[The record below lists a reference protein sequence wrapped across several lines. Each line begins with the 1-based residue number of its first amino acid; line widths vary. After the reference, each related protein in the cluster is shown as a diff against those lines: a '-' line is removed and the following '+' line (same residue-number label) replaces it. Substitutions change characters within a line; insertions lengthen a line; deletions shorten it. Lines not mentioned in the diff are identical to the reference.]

1 MNPFFLSV
9 LLGASILLP
18 FSQSASAQ
26 DSPYVVRVP
35 VLAAEHAPSTT
46 SFDFGTVIVGTQA
59 SRGFTFTNRSA
70 KATTLGAVQAIG
82 KARALEHNCTGTL
95 LPNESCALTLGLLA
109 DTLGSNTGSVSVSHS
124 EAPTPDLY
132 NLSATA
138 VTSSVAIRFDESTV
152 NYGNQLLRTPSE
164 PRTLTLR
171 NTGSEPAEITAVRFS
186 KSTSHYVIQDNGCE
200 GTLPAGGSCQV
211 SVVFRP
217 QSLGPLSASLSYA
230 LESGT
235 VVNAAS
241 LLGTGVQGVPTW
253 SASEVNFLDVA
264 AGQESAP
271 KSVTLTNTGLGT
283 LGLSSLTI
291 KDSSGEAQYFW
302 VSSTTCGGSLL
313 PGASCQVNIVFSAPD
328 TAIRNAVLELQASGT
343 TSPLTRV
350 QVWARPVANE
360 ALLSVDPVS
369 LAFGDVAVGQPKTLP
384 LTLRSVGQAPVSV
397 SAYAFSGANAADFTL
412 VNPTECVGTLNPG
425 MQCVVQVRVTP
436 GAAGARVGTLTLTH
450 TANQPVAPVALS
462 ANGLLGELQ
471 VMPSSLAFSPTTK
484 GASSTQSLQLKNVGA
499 ASLRIASLSVA
510 SAQTGAAAM
519 FSTGSTCTGVD
530 LAANGTC
537 SFTVAYAPTAAGTHA
552 ATLTINHTGLGAQKA
567 VPLNGT
573 GTEPPAALLS
583 LTDFVC
589 PSPAQSGVLTVC
601 GATLSNPSTVP
612 VTLSGVGTSSNTS
625 FVPGLQGCAA
635 GATLNPGQTCAVQ
648 LSATFSVVGTYTTT
662 YQLNSTAP
670 TLSKTVSLA
679 VQAPVATLTTTSH
692 GNVQIG
698 SSANATHKLVNSG
711 SLPVSLTMPAT
722 LAASGSTA
730 FTVVSHTCPTT
741 LATGTSCDIV
751 TRCTPTTT
759 GTLTRGLNVAS
770 NASPAIA
777 GTLSCEGLNSD
788 ASSSLLSFSPNP
800 LTFGTTAVGSAT
812 AATTVTVRNNN
823 AVGAKAVA
831 ISGVTLSG
839 AQASAFTVTGSTCY
853 SGATPGSLASGAT
866 CTLTL
871 TARPSVAGLNSGVL
885 QLTTDLTGTAPQL
898 PMSVTG
904 AQAAFTIS
912 PLTQD
917 FGAITA
923 GVSVASRSYTVTNTG
938 SAAGSLTSVLSSS
951 TSSPVFVFSH
961 NCPVSIAAGASCAVT
976 VAIDTAASASR
987 TGAQSGSA
995 SVQFSTGPSVSLTA
1009 LANIQP
1015 APVPAGTV
1023 GISCPA
1029 TAPLGVAFSCQ
1040 ARVTSTG
1047 TANLA
1052 VTGWGT
1058 AYQLE
1063 TGAWTNLT
1071 PGTITCSGAGVTASA
1086 IPPGQY
1092 CTAPVSV
1099 TPAAAGTYNLRTVPT
1114 GSATLA
1120 PAQASVTVQGPSLQ
1134 LTTTNHP
1141 ATQVGASST
1150 VSHTLTNNGPVSVT
1164 ISSATST
1171 VPGITVNRAAC
1182 TTLAPG
1188 QSCTVTTTCAPT
1200 AAGNLTSTLT
1210 LSGTPSVSATGTVAC
1225 TAQTGSVA
1233 ISPDA
1238 NPTTLAGGFTTSGS
1252 WTRLTNTGVGPVTI
1266 QAFYPATGWA
1276 LVGNPALTSDCVVG
1290 KVLQASES
1298 CVFLESLTGAQGPN
1312 TTNTG
1317 TQRLRTSVGD
1327 SSWTSQP
1334 LVLKGLSF
1342 TPVTPFGTVQV
1353 GDNVTAVYSVTNQ
1366 APTPTAM
1373 ATTFAV
1379 TGTGLSVDSHTCPA
1393 TLASGA
1399 TCQVTLRLAAP
1410 ASATTVSGTLSASTG
1425 YNALV
1430 SNQVQA
1436 GTARSGVQGS
1446 LSLSIPILAANATLT
1461 AGTNTPIAVGQSVDI
1476 THELRNDGSAPVRI
1490 TSAATL
1496 SSTTQHTL
1504 VGGTCTVGASVAP
1517 GATCTVVT
1525 RFAPTVAAQGAV
1537 TLTLGTSV
1545 GPRTASFTG
1554 QVLVQT
1560 DVAMSLTG
1568 ASRVVIGA
1576 TSNYPLVVSNGA
1588 GGPARAVVSLG
1599 LTNSA
1604 GAQAY
1609 LSALNSGVC
1618 GSWALSS
1625 TGTVTRTATPIS
1637 SGTGVTCTPRL
1648 DLKQL
1653 ELYLPPNTSFS
1664 GTLVLTAGPVVGDA
1678 RVSSSLSVTE
1688 AQDTSEANNTAS
1700 VSLRV
1705 APDGLEVKEVK
1716 AGCALTLEGGVKCWG
1731 PNILPFPYNSAAP
1744 GSGTGYAYDSSLPY
1758 TIPGLESGVTY
1769 ITDRR
1774 YSHACVV
1781 MVGGAV
1787 KCFGDNTSGQL
1798 GAGVTGAIANAYNL
1812 PVSVVGLGAP
1822 AIAVDTGFNYSC
1834 ALLSTG
1840 AVKCWGL
1847 LRELTSQAGA
1857 PLTTW
1862 VNSATPVQ
1870 MAGLE
1875 SGVTALSAGKFHLCV
1890 IQAGSAKCL
1899 GENDYGEIGNGT
1911 YAKTGATPAAV
1922 QGLGSG
1928 VVQIV
1933 AGWSTSCAVVNGGA
1947 VKCWGKNVQ
1956 NTLQT
1961 SPAYSVS
1968 TPYQIPG
1975 LESGA
1980 VAVDVDDV
1988 LQCALT
1994 QVGAVKCWGYN
2005 GNYGLGTGNTLNS
2018 YFVPVQV
2025 SGLDAGASSVSIST
2039 TASCAKTSSG
2049 VAKCWGLNKRGEA
2062 GVGSV
2067 LPVAVPTSVKP

>member
-1 MNPFFLSV
+1 MTRLFSALSG
-9 LLGASILLP
+9 LALMGLAALP
-18 FSQSASAQ
+18 LAASAQ
-26 DSPYVVRVP
+26 DYTVRVP
-35 VLAAEHAPSTT
+35 VLAATHAPLTT
-46 SFDFGTVIVGTQA
+46 NFDFGTVIVGTQP
-59 SRGFTFTNRSA
+59 SRAFNFTNRSA
-70 KATTLGAVQAIG
+70 KPTTLGAVQAIG
-82 KARALEHNCTGTL
+82 KARVLEHNCTGIL
-95 LPNESCALTLGLLA
+95 QPNETCSLTLALVA
-109 DTLGSNTGSVSVSHS
+109 DALGSNTGSVSVSHS
-124 EAPTPDLY
+124 EASTPDLY

-138 VTSSVAIRFDESTV
+138 VTSSVAIRFDEPVV
-152 NYGNQLLRTPSE
+152 NFGSQLLRTASDA
-164 PRTLTLR
+164 RTLTLR
-171 NTGSEPAEITAVRFS
+171 NVGSEDAQLTSVQFA
-186 KSTSHYVIQDNGCE
+186 KSTTHYLLQDNTCE
-200 GTLPAGGSCQV
+200 GTLPAGGTCQV

-217 QSLGPLSASLSYA
+217 QSLGALSASLSYT
-230 LESGT
+230 LEDGT

-241 LLGTGVQGVPTW
+241 LLGSGVQGIPTW

-283 LGLSSLTI
+283 LGLTSLTLL
-291 KDSSGEAQYFW
+291 DSSGESQYFW
-302 VSSTTCGGSLL
+302 ISSTTCGGSLL
-313 PGASCQVNIVFSAPD
+313 PGASCQVSIVFSAPD
-328 TAIRNAVLELQASGT
+328 TAIRNAVLELRATGT

-360 ALLSVDPVS
+360 ALLSLDPVS

-450 TANQPVAPVALS
+450 TANQPVSPVALS

-471 VMPSSLAFSPTTK
+471 VMPASLTFSPTVK
-484 GASSTQSLQLKNVGA
+484 GATSTQTLQLKNVGG
-499 ASLRIASLSVA
+499 ASLRVASLSIA

-519 FSTGSTCTGVD
+519 FSAGSTCTGLD
-530 LAANGTC
+530 LAAGASC
-537 SFTVAYAPTAAGTHA
+537 AFTVAYAPTVAGTQA
-552 ATLTINHTGLGAQKA
+552 ATLTINHTGLGTQKA

-573 GTEPPAALLS
+573 GTEPAPSLLA

-612 VTLSGVGTSSNTS
+612 VTLSGLGSSSNTS
-625 FVPGLQGCAA
+625 FVPGLQGCSS

-648 LSATFSVVGTYTTT
+648 LSATFSAVGTYTTT
-662 YQLNSTAP
+662 YQLSSTAP
-670 TLSKTVSLA
+670 TLTKTISLV

-698 SSANATHKLVNSG
+698 SSATATHKLVNSG

-722 LAASGSTA
+722 LAATGSTA
-730 FTVVSHTCPTT
+730 FTVVSHTCPAT

-770 NASPAIA
+770 NASPAIS
-777 GTLSCEGLNSD
+777 GMLTCEGLNSD
-788 ASSSLLSFSPNP
+788 ANSGLLTLSPNP
-800 LTFGTTAVGSAT
+800 LTFATTAVDSTT

-831 ISGVTLSG
+831 ISGVTFSG
-839 AQASAFTVTGSTCY
+839 TQASAFAVTASTCY

-871 TARPSVAGLNSGVL
+871 TARPSAAGLNSGVL
-885 QLTTDLTGTAPQL
+885 QLTTDLTGAAPQL
-898 PMSVTG
+898 AMSVTG

-917 FGAITA
+917 FGSITA
-923 GVSVASRSYTVTNTG
+923 GAAVASRTYTVTNTG
-938 SAAGSLTSVLSSS
+938 SAAGSLTSVLAA
-951 TSSPVFVFSH
+951 TGSSPIFAFSH
-961 NCPVSIAAGASCAVT
+961 NCPASIAAGASCAVT
-976 VAIDTAASASR
+976 VAINSTASATR
-987 TGAQSGSA
+987 TGAQTGSA
-995 SVQFSTGPSVSLTA
+995 SVQFSQGPSITVNA

-1023 GISCPA
+1023 SISCPA
-1029 TAPLGVAFSCQ
+1029 TAPLGAAFTCT

-1052 VTGWGT
+1052 VSSWAP
-1058 AYQLE
+1058 AYQVD
-1063 TGAWTNLT
+1063 GAAWTNLT
-1071 PGTITCSGAGVTASA
+1071 AGTVTCSSTGASIGA

-1092 CTAPVSV
+1092 CSTTLTVTPSV
-1099 TPAAAGTYNLRTVPT
+1099 TGTYTLRTVPT

-1120 PAQASVTVQGPSLQ
+1120 PATATVTVQGPSLQ

-1141 ATQVGASST
+1141 TTQVGASST

-1164 ISSATST
+1164 ISAGTSS
-1171 VPGITVNRAAC
+1171 VAAITVNRSAC

-1188 QSCTVTTTCAPT
+1188 QSCAVSTTCSPT
-1200 AAGNLTSTLT
+1200 VAGVLSASLT
-1210 LSGTPSVSATGTVAC
+1210 LSGSPTVSTSGTVTC
-1225 TAQTGSVA
+1225 TGQTGSA
-1233 ISPDA
+1233 SISPDTNA
-1238 NPTTLAGGFTTSGS
+1238 TTLAGGFTTSGS

-1317 TQRLRTSVGD
+1317 TQRVRTSVGD

-1373 ATTFAV
+1373 STTFAV

-1461 AGTNTPIAVGQSVDI
+1461 AGTNSPIAVGQSVDI

-1545 GPRTASFTG
+1545 GTRTASFTG
-1554 QVLVQT
+1554 RVLVASEVS
-1560 DVAMSLTG
+1560 VALTG
-1568 ASRVVIGA
+1568 PSSVLSSGTGTYTLTV
-1576 TSNYPLVVSNGA
+1576 TNGA
-1588 GGPARAVVSLG
+1588 GGPARVVVSFG
-1599 LTNSA
+1599 STNSS

-1609 LSALNSGVC
+1609 LSLLTGNIC
-1618 GSWALSS
+1618 GTWSMTEQGSATQTAAPTAS
-1625 TGTVTRTATPIS
+1625 T
-1637 SGTGVTCTPRL
+1637 TGVTCTPRV

-1653 ELYLPPNTSFS
+1653 ELYIPASRNYSASLNLSAGSSQGSVTVSSSIAISEVQDTNAANNSASVTTAIVGGVVAWTPNKACGGSWASAGAPAVIDSFGRVQCNNLISDYYRGLPTGTTGDYNMFFEDPDYPSFTQNYSARASFKWPVLGTLAGNPSYGSYIDVGADGMVYLNAFMAGTADANRHWVLLFDRFGTLQRKYLVGPSSINSHVPAAADSVRGISYVVMDWGYANATLHAIDMQS
-1664 GTLVLTAGPVVGDA
+1664 GTLVRKTLMSEIPYKPRGVPLVDEVSGELVFVETLYSKNDTVVRYNPA
-1678 RVSSSLSVTE
+1678 TR
-1688 AQDTSEANNTAS
+1688 TST
-1700 VSLRV
+1700 R
-1705 APDGLEVKEVK
+1705 
-1716 AGCALTLEGGVKCWG
+1716 
-1731 PNILPFPYNSAAP
+1731 
-1744 GSGTGYAYDSSLPY
+1744 
-1758 TIPGLESGVTY
+1758 
-1769 ITDRR
+1769 
-1774 YSHACVV
+1774 
-1781 MVGGAV
+1781 
-1787 KCFGDNTSGQL
+1787 Q
-1798 GAGVTGAIANAYNL
+1798 
-1812 PVSVVGLGAP
+1812 
-1822 AIAVDTGFNYSC
+1822 
-1834 ALLSTG
+1834 
-1840 AVKCWGL
+1840 
-1847 LRELTSQAGA
+1847 
-1857 PLTTW
+1857 
-1862 VNSATPVQ
+1862 
-1870 MAGLE
+1870 
-1875 SGVTALSAGKFHLCV
+1875 
-1890 IQAGSAKCL
+1890 
-1899 GENDYGEIGNGT
+1899 T
-1911 YAKTGATPAAV
+1911 YAKSLFVDNAGTLVTRVRGNRMFHADAPVGYTTVELRRINLTTGDIE
-1922 QGLGSG
+1922 
-1928 VVQIV
+1928 VV
-1933 AGWSTSCAVVNGGA
+1933 AKGTKPSTSSNAAYTLYPGA
-1947 VKCWGKNVQ
+1947 DGVYQRTFGVKMLW
-1956 NTLQT
+1956 
-1961 SPAYSVS
+1961 
-1968 TPYQIPG
+1968 
-1975 LESGA
+1975 
-1980 VAVDVDDV
+1980 
-1988 LQCALT
+1988 
-1994 QVGAVKCWGYN
+1994 
-2005 GNYGLGTGNTLNS
+2005 NY
-2018 YFVPVQV
+2018 
-2025 SGLDAGASSVSIST
+2025 
-2039 TASCAKTSSG
+2039 
-2049 VAKCWGLNKRGEA
+2049 
-2062 GVGSV
+2062 
-2067 LPVAVPTSVKP
+2067 